1 MMRQV
6 ANKWG
11 NALLG
16 LLLGVLV
23 CITVGGVF
31 MRYVMHTPWH
41 WVEEMSGL
49 LMVWIIF
56 MGVFFAERDHENL
69 TISFLTDAMRP
80 RLRQIVSVVIGV
92 LSVAVLLIAAWWSWN
107 LAGAVQ
113 ARMTRILGISL
124 FWIYVPVTIGFAAT
138 AVLMCRRLF
147 LPGPV
152 ANDSGDEA

>member
-1 MMRQV
+1 MMKQV
-6 ANKWG
+6 LNKLG

-16 LLLGVLV
+16 LILGALV

-31 MRYVMHTPWH
+31 MRYVMHMPWH

-80 RLRQIVSVVIGV
+80 RVRQIVYVLMGV

-124 FWIYVPVTIGFAAT
+124 FWIYVPVTIGFTAT
-138 AVLMCRRLF
+138 AALMFRRLF
-147 LPGPV
+147 VRESASG
-152 ANDSGDEA
+152 SGDEV